1 MIKDVNITISN
12 KKGSLYETQI
22 NLGKHSSFKLPS
34 VSKSSGVF
42 GGYTFPYKGQ
52 ILVMASLS
60 GLHSIINVR
69 QDVVNVVKE
78 RIK

>member
-12 KKGSLYETQI
+12 KKGSLYETEI
-22 NLGKHSSFKLPS
+22 NLGKHFSFKLPS
-34 VSKSSGVF
+34 VSQSSEVF

-52 ILVMASLS
+52 IHAMASLS
-60 GLHSIINVR
+60 GLDSIISV

-78 RIK
+78 R